1 MWAAA
6 SQAKAA
12 AGRRRCSRSRSA
24 RAGGANIR
32 VRAGLA
38 RHWQDTRADRCMSTR
53 HGGRSH
59 GVGRSRRAGSSSQ
72 VSKVHVGSERGRAV
86 GARKTAGARWGGRG
100 DRRGRARAHPIEAT
114 RMHGHA
120 GQASGTESHTK
131 HTCEHRAPHT
141 TRVRGRASGT
151 RDRTT
156 VARGRGRDQTST
168 RQSGSTQ
175 VTACS
180 VTCMHARKPRSLECS
195 QATGSD
201 EGQRAHVACGAS
213 CGASAHTGE
222 KGEGYCA

>member
-38 RHWQDTRADRCMSTR
+38 RHWQDKRADRCMSTR

-114 RMHGHA
+114 RMHGHTGHA
-120 GQASGTESHTK
+120 GGTKPHAERV
-131 HTCEHRAPHT
+131 CEQRT
-141 TRVRGRASGT
+141 TGTVRVRTLTIRWGGCGSIVRTVRAWGRVMG
-151 RDRTT
+151 
-156 VARGRGRDQTST
+156 GRGQG
-168 RQSGSTQ
+168 GSPT
-175 VTACS
+175 S
-180 VTCMHARKPRSLECS
+180 VTCSVLA
-195 QATGSD
+195 
-201 EGQRAHVACGAS
+201 
-213 CGASAHTGE
+213 
-222 KGEGYCA
+222 